1 MKTSFALWRSVIDE
15 AKQCNEIAAVA
26 SLLSAMKYDK
36 EYQDGLIINLDQI
49 GVYLYGDIPDYQ
61 QKKRILNG
69 LKGLETSQKIQ
80 LKKFSPSV
88 FEVTLCGFNQTF
100 SQSKVASMILLTDDL
115 IKIFRSET
123 KMDKFKL
130 YLVFSIIV
138 KNMDYSFKEKELR
151 YKICHFPLS
160 VMAANAGMTEKT
172 FITYVK
178 ELERLHILYVLHSNG
193 MYNVYKR
200 MRITNLYCRFCD
212 AELCNKFAKRINF
225 MSSNNVTYDTNF
237 KRKMKQVYNQICKGK
252 IDYDN
257 SVYEKLIE
265 YVLMTE
271 QTDLFNLDIVLE
283 AQQETKS
290 TICM

>member
-69 LKGLETSQKIQ
+69 LRGLETSQMIQ

-160 VMAANAGMTEKT
+160 SMATNAGMTEKT
-172 FITYVK
+172 FITYLK

-212 AELCNKFAKRINF
+212 AELCDKFAKQINF
-225 MSSNNVTYDTNF
+225 MSSNEFTYDTNF
-237 KRKMKQVYNQICKGK
+237 RRKMKQIYNQICKGK
-252 IDYDN
+252 IDYSE
-257 SVYEKLIE
+257 SVYDELIMYINDSE
-265 YVLMTE
+265 TAVGY
-271 QTDLFNLDIVLE
+271 DINIVYE
-283 AQQETKS
+283 AQQKALKN
-290 TICM
+290 CN

>member
-1 MKTSFALWRSVIDE
+1 MKTSFVLWRSVIDE

-69 LKGLETSQKIQ
+69 LKGLETSQMIQ
-80 LKKFSPSV
+80 LKKFSSSV
-88 FEVTLCGFNQTF
+88 FEVTLCGFNQAF

-115 IKIFRSET
+115 IKIFRLET

-160 VMAANAGMTEKT
+160 SMATNAGMTEKT

-212 AELCNKFAKRINF
+212 AELCDKFAKKINF
-225 MSSNNVTYDTNF
+225 MSSNEFTYDTNF
-237 KRKMKQVYNQICKGK
+237 RRKMKQIYNQICKGK
-252 IDYDN
+252 IDYPEKTYDELIMYIN
-257 SVYEKLIE
+257 DAETAIDYDINIVY
-265 YVLMTE
+265 
-271 QTDLFNLDIVLE
+271 E
-283 AQQETKS
+283 AQQKALKN
-290 TICM
+290 CN